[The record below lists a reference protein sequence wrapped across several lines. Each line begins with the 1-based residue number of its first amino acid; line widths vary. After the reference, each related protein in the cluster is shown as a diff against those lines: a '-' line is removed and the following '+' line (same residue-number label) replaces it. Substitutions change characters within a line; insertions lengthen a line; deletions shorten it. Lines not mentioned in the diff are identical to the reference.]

1 MKKANYKK
9 LFGGSTMKKA
19 LLSVLMVLALATVAM
34 ATEHGAD
41 MMAATTPA
49 APAANIALI
58 CLAAALSVC
67 VAAFGCGIGMGAGIN
82 GACSGIARNPEAA
95 GKITIA
101 HDAIPNLQMDAMTM
115 VFKAADPVMV
125 KDVKPGDAIQFTA
138 DKVNGQL
145 TVTEME
151 KK

>member
-1 MKKANYKK
+1 MRKFVSAASIVAG
-9 LFGGSTMKKA
+9 LAITTMP
-19 LLSVLMVLALATVAM
+19 VA
-34 ATEHGAD
+34 
-41 MMAATTPA
+41 
-49 APAANIALI
+49 
-58 CLAAALSVC
+58 
-67 VAAFGCGIGMGAGIN
+67 VAHEGHDHNLPVVAGKVTKVD
-82 GACSGIARNPEAA
+82 EAA

-115 VFKAADPVMV
+115 VFKAADPAVL

-145 TVTEME
+145 TVTEIE